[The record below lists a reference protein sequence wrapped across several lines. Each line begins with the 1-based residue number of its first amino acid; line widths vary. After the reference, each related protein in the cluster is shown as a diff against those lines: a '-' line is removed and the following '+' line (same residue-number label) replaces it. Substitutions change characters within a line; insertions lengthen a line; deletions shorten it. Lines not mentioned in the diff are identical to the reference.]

1 LRPLIVLLLALAVAG
16 CDRGKPE
23 TPQPAANTLAT
34 ADSSNAAAAAGDG
47 SPVSSG
53 VSKLDTSHAGEKMP
67 AIPFTGPDGAPATL
81 TAHLGKP
88 LMVNLWATWC
98 APCLAEMPT
107 LDALAVREK
116 DRLDLMVVS
125 QDLAGKRAVDPYFAS
140 RKFTALQ
147 PYLDKQNV
155 LMEAV
160 KADTLPVTILYGA
173 DGKER
178 WRVVGGMDWTGA
190 DAKALIDK
198 ALG

>member
-1 LRPLIVLLLALAVAG
+1 MRPLIVLLLALAVAG

-23 TPQPAANTLAT
+23 TPQPAADTVAT
-34 ADSSNAAAAAGDG
+34 SVPANAATPEMPKG
-47 SPVSSG
+47 
-53 VSKLDTSHAGEKMP
+53 SKLDTSHAGEALP
-67 AIPFTGPDGAPATL
+67 TAAFTGPDGAPATL
-81 TAHLGKP
+81 AAHAGKP
-88 LMVNLWATWC
+88 LIVNLWATWC

-107 LDALAVREK
+107 LDALAGREK
-116 DRLDLMVVS
+116 DRLHLMVVS
-125 QDLAGKRAVDPYFAS
+125 QDLAGKREVDPYFATH
-140 RKFTALQ
+140 KFTALQ

-155 LMEAV
+155 LMDAV

-198 ALG
+198 ALT

>member
-1 LRPLIVLLLALAVAG
+1 MRPLIVLLLALAVAG

-23 TPQPAANTLAT
+23 TPQPAANTAAPSET
-34 ADSSNAAAAAGDG
+34 SNSAAPDMPKG
-47 SPVSSG
+47 SR
-53 VSKLDTSHAGEKMP
+53 LDTSHAGEAMP
-67 AIPFTGPDGAPATL
+67 AVPFTGPDGAPATL
-81 TAHLGKP
+81 TAHRGKP
-88 LMVNLWATWC
+88 LIVNLWATWC

-107 LDALAVREK
+107 LDALAAREAA
-116 DRLDLMVVS
+116 RLHLMVVS
-125 QDLAGKRAVDPYFAS
+125 QDLAGKREVDPYFA
-140 RKFTALQ
+140 REKFKTLL

>member
-1 LRPLIVLLLALAVAG
+1 MRPLIVLLLALAVAG

-23 TPQPAANTLAT
+23 TPQPAANTASASETSNST
-34 ADSSNAAAAAGDG
+34 APAMPKG
-47 SPVSSG
+47 SR
-53 VSKLDTSHAGEKMP
+53 LDVSHAGEAMP
-67 AIPFTGPDGAPATL
+67 AVPFTGPDGAPATL

-107 LDALAVREK
+107 LDALAAREQG
-116 DRLDLMVVS
+116 RLHLMVVS
-125 QDLAGKRAVDPYFAS
+125 QDLAGKREVDPYFA
-140 RKFTALQ
+140 REKFKTLL

>member
-1 LRPLIVLLLALAVAG
+1 MRPLIVLLLALAVAG

-34 ADSSNAAAAAGDG
+34 ADTPAAPAGKVD
-47 SPVSSG
+47 
-53 VSKLDTSHAGEKMP
+53 LSHAGEAMP
-67 AIPFTGPDGAPATL
+67 AVPFTGPDGAPATL
-81 TAHLGKP
+81 TRFRGKP
-88 LMVNLWATWC
+88 LLVNLWATWC

-107 LDALAVREK
+107 LDALAAREQG
-116 DRLDLMVVS
+116 RLQLMVVS
-125 QDLAGKRAVDPYFAS
+125 QDLAGKREVDPYFAKE
-140 RKFTALQ
+140 KFKALI

-155 LMEAV
+155 LMEAT

-190 DAKALIDK
+190 EAKALLDK
-198 ALG
+198 ALS